1 MNTPYQRLT
10 ECADITELRPRLH
23 ALCSSFGS
31 LSRLDIL
38 PATQAGKRQA
48 LCFLRMDT
56 AEQERRLMNEL
67 GVGRFGGDL
76 VVVVDLKAG
85 DANNST
91 FRPSSSRN
99 PAPQERAL
107 SQ

>member
-1 MNTPYQRLT
+1 MNTSYERLT
-10 ECADITELRPRLH
+10 ECADITELRPKLH
-23 ALCSSFGS
+23 ALCSHFGS

-56 AEQERRLMNEL
+56 AEQERRLMSEL

-85 DANNST
+85 DGAST
-91 FRPSSSRN
+91 SFRPSSSRHQ
-99 PAPQERAL
+99 APQERAFP
-107 SQ
+107 Q